1 MSMAT
6 RRCGALSIAV
16 VAAIALSFAAGGSAA
31 ESQGVDVRARVSFVK
46 RGIEFSMLRLEIRR
60 GSTVWRSGPL
70 GSAYILRPQIHVRDL
85 DLDGEPEVWVDIYS
99 GGAHCCLD
107 SRFFRWQPSRAAYV
121 STKHAWRDIGYE
133 HKRLDEDTRPEL
145 VSADASFGYM
155 FTAFAGSAFPIQI
168 WHFDHGRV
176 IDVTR
181 SYPTQIE
188 RDADQLWRSYLRF
201 RRGPDDPR
209 GVLAAWVADQYLLGR
224 GDEGWATIRKAA
236 KRGEFGPRADLAGWP
251 QGGAYLRALRSFLK
265 KTGYID

>member
-1 MSMAT
+1 MAS
-6 RRCGALSIAV
+6 RRRGALSVAV
-16 VAAIALSFAAGGSAA
+16 VVAIALSFAAGGSAA
-31 ESQGVDVRARVSFVK
+31 ESQGTDVRARVSFVK
-46 RGIEFSMLRLEIRR
+46 RGVKFGKLRLEIRR
-60 GSTVWRSGPL
+60 GNTVWRSGPL
-70 GSAYILRPQIHVRDL
+70 GRAYILRPQTHVRDL
-85 DLDGEPEVWVDIYS
+85 DLDGEPEVWLDIYS

-107 SRFFRWQPSRAAYV
+107 SRFFRWQPTRSVYV
-121 STKHAWRDIGYE
+121 STEHAWRDIGYE
-133 HKRLDEDTRPEL
+133 RKRLDGDAQPEL
-145 VSADASFGYM
+145 VSADARFGYV

-181 SYPTQIE
+181 SYPSQIE

-209 GVLAAWVADQYLLGR
+209 GVLAAWVADQYLLGS
-224 GDEGWATIRKAA
+224 GGEGWATIQRAA

-265 KTGYID
+265 KTGYVD